1 MAWFQSIGMGVD
13 TDEVQFR
20 DPEIH
25 QGTAVARVRGARV
38 RRSQQR
44 PRPRWVFPARGQAGR
59 ERADL
64 DRLRGRCPPYGRA
77 EVSRPGGDAS
87 VSAGD
92 TTRIAREAMVREQI
106 AGRGVKNAAVLAAM
120 RRVPRHEFMPEN
132 VRPLAYDD
140 RPVPIGMGQTI
151 SQPYIVALMTELA
164 AVGRGSRVLEIGTGS
179 GYQAAVLAELGA
191 DVYSIEIL
199 APLRERAV
207 EILARLGYGQVK
219 TRVGDGYL
227 GWPEAAPFDA
237 IIVTAAPARVPEPL
251 KQQLKVGGRLVLPV
265 GRFDQELEVITRTA
279 VGFSEEERDPRAL
292 RAHDR
297 QGRSEPVALCAPP
310 WTIPAGRDRAEHRR
324 VPGCHPL

>member
-1 MAWFQSIGMGVD
+1 MAGWVSMQCGCNISKSYRKLLSRSPRNESARAD
-13 TDEVQFR
+13 TDR
-20 DPEIH
+20 
-25 QGTAVARVRGARV
+25 T
-38 RRSQQR
+38 
-44 PRPRWVFPARGQAGR
+44 PARIFLRSAGR
-59 ERADL
+59 AASVLTLLTCAAAR
-64 DRLRGRCPPYGRA
+64 PPCGQG
-77 EVSRPGGDAS
+77 EVSRPGGDAT
-87 VSAGD
+87 VSQD
-92 TTRIAREAMVREQI
+92 DSTRIAREAMVQEQI

-120 RRVPRHEFMPEN
+120 RRVPRHKFMPEA
-132 VRPLAYDD
+132 VRRFAYDD

-207 EILARLGYGQVK
+207 EILVQLGYAQVK

-265 GRFDQELEVITRTA
+265 GKVDQELEVIARMA
-279 VGFSEEERDPRAL
+279 VGFSEE
-292 RAHDR
+292 
-297 QGRSEPVALCAPP
+297 SVIPVRFVPM
-310 WTIPAGRDRAEHRR
+310 TGKAGTETR
-324 VPGCHPL
+324 